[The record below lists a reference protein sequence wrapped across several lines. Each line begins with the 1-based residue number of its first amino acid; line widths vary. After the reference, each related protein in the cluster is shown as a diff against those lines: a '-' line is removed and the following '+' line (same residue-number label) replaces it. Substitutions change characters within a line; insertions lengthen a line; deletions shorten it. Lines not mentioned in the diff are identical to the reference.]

1 LENVFINSIWSYM
14 ETCAICPT
22 VVCKRVHRAAFLC
35 CCNSVCGLVV
45 AIMDDG
51 GDEESTSTDQQS
63 ATIHVTKVIS
73 DAPGEP
79 YP

>member
-1 LENVFINSIWSYM
+1 
-14 ETCAICPT
+14 
-22 VVCKRVHRAAFLC
+22 
-35 CCNSVCGLVV
+35 
-45 AIMDDG
+45 MDDG